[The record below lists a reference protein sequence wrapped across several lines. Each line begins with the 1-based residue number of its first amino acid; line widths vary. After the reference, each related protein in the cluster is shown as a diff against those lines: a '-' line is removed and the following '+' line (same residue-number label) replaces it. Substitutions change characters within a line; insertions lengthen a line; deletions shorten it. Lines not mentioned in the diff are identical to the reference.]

1 MTETEKNTLRNAGSI
16 PYIDGE
22 DVDGIDAVDEE
33 GERSQIEQNG
43 TDEVTEKSV
52 KMDEK
57 CEKGSPG
64 KNKKLSKSSRG
75 ISVAHTKQLFY
86 QESLPSEDEL
96 DISVRDIN
104 RITSEDVHDN
114 CIRSRH
120 PSGNMADSHVT
131 KVIQVDKSKIKER
144 RRNRYNSGLMLENVF
159 WVTYNCLISEKLS
172 QWLI

>member
-33 GERSQIEQNG
+33 GERSEMEQNG

-57 CEKGSPG
+57 CEKGSHG
-64 KNKKLSKSSRG
+64 KKKKLSKSSRG

-96 DISVRDIN
+96 DPNEFVNVSASLFCVCHSDTLFCVTN
-104 RITSEDVHDN
+104 SECCCSAN
-114 CIRSRH
+114 C
-120 PSGNMADSHVT
+120 
-131 KVIQVDKSKIKER
+131 SK
-144 RRNRYNSGLMLENVF
+144 
-159 WVTYNCLISEKLS
+159 
-172 QWLI
+172 